1 MAFVV
6 LGVLLIV
13 LKLLE
18 IGSPA
23 TWSWLV
29 VLAPFACAVA
39 WWTWSDMTGRT
50 RRLAMDKMDE
60 KKVERRRKSLT
71 ALGIDPRAHDKE
83 KQRVEKYKAER
94 QRQIDKVEDKREAK
108 RQSQHDSL
116 VSSRF
121 DSKMGALD
129 GIAEPG
135 ARRPDKP

>member
-1 MAFVV
+1 MAFVL
-6 LGVLLIV
+6 LGVLLVV

-18 IGSPA
+18 FGPPA
-23 TWSWLV
+23 NWSWIA

-39 WWTWSDMTGRT
+39 WWAWSDMTGRT

-60 KKVERRRKSLT
+60 KKVERRRKALT

-83 KQRVEKYKAER
+83 KKRSEKFKADR
-94 QRQIDKVEDKREAK
+94 QRQIDKVEDKREAE
-108 RQSQHDSL
+108 RRRHQDSIAH
-116 VSSRF
+116 SRM